1 MEGQQPGDVRTNED
15 LTQATGEGL
24 RWITYAR
31 IASEVVTLAS
41 MVVLARLIPPAAFG
55 VFAIVVIAQ
64 ELAYTVPAEG
74 VGSAIVQRRSIVRR
88 HLEGGLLL
96 SLGMG
101 AVLVTVVLI
110 LAEVLIRPVFGD
122 ETARLM
128 MIVSPCFLLSSVGA
142 VPSAVLRRRL
152 DFARLSLIDITAT
165 LTRTFATVGLA
176 LAGLDAAALV
186 LGYLTSLVVGVG
198 MACAFAPPPLPRW
211 RRREISELL
220 PYGGPA
226 TVASLAWTGFRNG
239 DYAIIGATLGPAQAG
254 FYWRAY
260 QLAVEYQKKVST
272 VMAQMAFPVLAR
284 TGGKEEMLALRRRM
298 VQMLTVILFPLLA
311 LLVLVTPVAIPWL
324 FGPDWE
330 PAVLPAQILAAG
342 GAATLVIDAVGPAL
356 MAEGRAKALLG
367 YGVGHFVVYA
377 GAVLAVASQGIAA
390 VAIAASAVHGLFLLI
405 AYQLMLGSRLRD
417 AVHSLW
423 VDVRA
428 ATLASAALVLAAG
441 PIAWALRATETP
453 ALVQLAAVS
462 VVAAGAY
469 LLVLRVAFPDAAADL
484 GRIVRRVVPAR
495 VLRMVERIGRPVGRV
510 VRRVVP
516 ARVLRLVERLGR
528 PAMAR
533 S

>member
-1 MEGQQPGDVRTNED
+1 MDGQQPGDVRTNEE

-31 IASEVVTLAS
+31 IVSEVVTLAS

-55 VFAIVVIAQ
+55 VFAVVVIAQ

-101 AVLVTVVLI
+101 AVLATVVLV
-110 LAEVLIRPVFGD
+110 LAHVLVRPVFGD

-128 MIVSPCFLLSSVGA
+128 MLASPCFLLSSLGA

-152 DFARLSLIDITAT
+152 DFARLSAIDVCGT
-165 LTRTFATVGLA
+165 LTRTVATITLA

-186 LGYLTSLVVGVG
+186 LGYLASLLVGVA

-211 RRREISELL
+211 RRREMSELL

-226 TVASLAWTGFRNG
+226 TLASFAWTGFRNG
-239 DYAIIGATLGPAQAG
+239 DYAIIGATLGAAQAG

-260 QLAVEYQKKVST
+260 QLAVEYQKKISS
-272 VMAQMAFPVLAR
+272 VMSQMAFPVLAR
-284 TGGKEEMLALRRRM
+284 AAGKEEMLALRRRM

-311 LLVLVTPVAIPWL
+311 LLVLLAPVLIPWL
-324 FGPDWE
+324 FGERWE
-330 PAVLPAQILAAG
+330 PAVLPTQILAAG

-377 GAVLAVASQGIAA
+377 GAVLAVAPRGLAA
-390 VAIAASAVHGLFLLI
+390 VAIAASVVHGAFLLV
-405 AYQLMLGSRLRD
+405 AYQLMLGGRMRHALR
-417 AVHSLW
+417 SLCD
-423 VDVRA
+423 DVGA
-428 ATLASAALVLAAG
+428 ATLSCAALVAAAG
-441 PIAWALRATETP
+441 PTDWALRQVATP
-453 ALVQLAAVS
+453 ALVHLAAVGA
-462 VVAAGAY
+462 VGGLAY
-469 LLVLRVAFPDAAADL
+469 LLVLRVAFPTAAADL
-484 GRIVRRVVPAR
+484 AAVLRRVLP
-495 VLRMVERIGRPVGRV
+495 GRG
-510 VRRVVP
+510 
-516 ARVLRLVERLGR
+516 LRLLGRLGR
-528 PAMAR
+528 PLVAR
-533 S
+533 RSSGAA